1 MRKAVEYAVQIAH
14 GLAAAHEKGITH
26 RDLKPEN
33 VFVTIDGRVKMLD
46 FGLAKLTEAAHAL
59 AGVSQLPTLSPPTTP
74 GMVLGTVGYMAPE
87 QVRGETA
94 DHRADIFALGAILY
108 EMLAGRRAFHAG
120 TTAETMT
127 AILNADPRDLP
138 SDRLPPA
145 LGRIVNRCLEKH
157 PGARFQTATD
167 LAFAL
172 ESLSASAP
180 SSAAE
185 VATRPAVR
193 VATRER
199 VAWAVAVV
207 AVISAGTGL
216 WRSMPSGAPP
226 PLVTRFEVAAPPTDS
241 PASLAVSPDGRLL
254 VYAGTTGEQ
263 SRLFVRPLDSS
274 EARALPGTEG
284 ATFPFWAPDSN
295 AVGFFADGKLKR
307 VDVAG
312 GTPQVLADAPN
323 GRGGTWSTRES
334 FCSRPATLRSSPT
347 ACS

>member
-1 MRKAVEYAVQIAH
+1 
-14 GLAAAHEKGITH
+14 
-26 RDLKPEN
+26 
-33 VFVTIDGRVKMLD
+33 MLD
-46 FGLAKLTEAAHAL
+46 FGLAKLTEGRARTRRR
-59 AGVSQLPTLSPPTTP
+59 VRSCRRCRRPTTP
-74 GMVLGTVGYMAPE
+74 GIVLGTVGYMSPE

-94 DHRADIFALGAILY
+94 DHRADIFAFGAILY

-127 AILNADPRDLP
+127 AILNADPRELP

-207 AVISAGTGL
+207 AVISRARGCGVQCL
-216 WRSMPSGAPP
+216 
-226 PLVTRFEVAAPPTDS
+226 
-241 PASLAVSPDGRLL
+241 PARL
-254 VYAGTTGEQ
+254 
-263 SRLFVRPLDSS
+263 RR
-274 EARALPGTEG
+274 
-284 ATFPFWAPDSN
+284 W
-295 AVGFFADGKLKR
+295 
-307 VDVAG
+307 
-312 GTPQVLADAPN
+312 
-323 GRGGTWSTRES
+323 
-334 FCSRPATLRSSPT
+334 
-347 ACS
+347 